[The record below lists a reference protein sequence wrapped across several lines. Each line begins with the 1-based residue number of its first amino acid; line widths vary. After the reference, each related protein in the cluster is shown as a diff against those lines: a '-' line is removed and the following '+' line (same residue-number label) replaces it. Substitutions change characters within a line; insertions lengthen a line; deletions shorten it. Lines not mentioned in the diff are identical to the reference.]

1 MAYAKGNAPAVTE
14 RDPGGP
20 LRDHGDR
27 DGVRRKPARTDPES
41 REAWKGRREVGG
53 DGGHGARRGRGT
65 ESRRPSGSG
74 PRARVWGNGSG
85 FFCHFAAVICN
96 HKMFSSSTLWREW
109 DGCDAYLK
117 SKMPIAKFYFLNNS
131 IFFAFS
137 PHTRTII
144 ILQTHSSIQTTQE
157 HNWWEK
163 RSDEESAD
171 FDWEKK
177 HELTMYSTPTTF
189 QIWLQR

>member
-1 MAYAKGNAPAVTE
+1 MEGSPW
-14 RDPGGP
+14 G
-20 LRDHGDR
+20 
-27 DGVRRKPARTDPES
+27 
-41 REAWKGRREVGG
+41 GRR
-53 DGGHGARRGRGT
+53 
-65 ESRRPSGSG
+65 RRPWRKEGE
-74 PRARVWGNGSG
+74 GNGEQTAFGLGASG
-85 FFCHFAAVICN
+85 TSVRKWIWFFFCHFAAVICN

-177 HELTMYSTPTTF
+177 HKLTMYSTPTTF